1 MDVDESQANLAARLE
16 ALEAKIDQFTRLDG
30 EYMQTALAAR
40 LETLEALEARV
51 EDFLQQEACMPLNM
65 HPPDSL
71 EAGAWDACK

>member
-1 MDVDESQANLAARLE
+1 LIGLALQGGGFSASEDELAE
-16 ALEAKIDQFTRLDG
+16 
-30 EYMQTALAAR
+30 TALDIFVVQD
-40 LETLEALEARV
+40 L

>member
-1 MDVDESQANLAARLE
+1 VADFFLSASEDELAE
-16 ALEAKIDQFTRLDG
+16 
-30 EYMQTALAAR
+30 TALDIFVVQD
-40 LETLEALEARV
+40 L

>member
-1 MDVDESQANLAARLE
+1 MSTTEARQYGSIGSRSKVADFFLSASADELTE
-16 ALEAKIDQFTRLDG
+16 
-30 EYMQTALAAR
+30 TALDIFVVQD
-40 LETLEALEARV
+40 L